1 MEKIDV
7 IILANN
13 VAEEH
18 YQLTRVTI
26 DSLRITTKAE
36 LNIILIE
43 SNVDA
48 REEFDNCRIIKPKKK
63 FNYGEFVNIG
73 YQHCFGDWVMILNND
88 LEFTK
93 DWWEEI
99 KKVYAGNP
107 NIKSFSPYEPNFH
120 GSYYSA
126 YFNQEENVYYGYAVP
141 FRVSGWCMIHK
152 REILDRI
159 GLFDPRFSF
168 YFIDDDYGRRC
179 EYHGIDHALVKSSVV
194 YHKTSQSHDTI
205 PDMVTQSAMDNAKKE
220 FNEKWKFFN
229 SNLQP
234 KIKLV
239 HLLLNP
245 RVSKD
250 IPQGMWESRI
260 SKQTQSIECWRK
272 TSDFFYSYNEIY
284 TDINREEIPAETCAD
299 PGIINYSKEF
309 QNIPPVLSFGHYGAY
324 KAHRNAILN
333 EFNPDIDALLVVEGD
348 VQFSITPE
356 EMYKKISDAVKFSTC
371 SNASLLTLAPVSYGT
386 GSRASYSDT
395 SVDFGDY
402 SKIDHFLCAHC
413 YLILKK
419 ERESI
424 HYKLL
429 NTGWHAW
436 DIWLY
441 WNYDTRVPIFSVKT
455 PLVWEPDGSSMIDYK
470 AKETFL

>member
-1 MEKIDV
+1 
-7 IILANN
+7 
-13 VAEEH
+13 
-18 YQLTRVTI
+18 
-26 DSLRITTKAE
+26 
-36 LNIILIE
+36 
-43 SNVDA
+43 
-48 REEFDNCRIIKPKKK
+48 
-63 FNYGEFVNIG
+63 
-73 YQHCFGDWVMILNND
+73 
-88 LEFTK
+88 
-93 DWWEEI
+93 
-99 KKVYAGNP
+99 
-107 NIKSFSPYEPNFH
+107 
-120 GSYYSA
+120 
-126 YFNQEENVYYGYAVP
+126 
-141 FRVSGWCMIHK
+141 
-152 REILDRI
+152 
-159 GLFDPRFSF
+159 
-168 YFIDDDYGRRC
+168 
-179 EYHGIDHALVKSSVV
+179 
-194 YHKTSQSHDTI
+194 
-205 PDMVTQSAMDNAKKE
+205 MDNAKKE

-245 RVSKD
+245 RDPKD
-250 IPQGMWESRI
+250 IPSEMWESRI

-272 TSDFFYSYNEIY
+272 TSDFFHSYNEIY
-284 TDINREEIPAETCAD
+284 TDINRDEIPAETCAD